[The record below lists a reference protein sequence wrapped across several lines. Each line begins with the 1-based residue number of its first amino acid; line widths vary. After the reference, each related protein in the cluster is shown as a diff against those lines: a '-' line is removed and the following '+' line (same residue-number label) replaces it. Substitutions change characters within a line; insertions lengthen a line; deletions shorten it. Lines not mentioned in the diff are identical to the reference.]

1 MSNAT
6 MTLFIQCIKQ
16 LIKNIYVSYMFFFQI
31 RYFHNAQK
39 FYNTN
44 ANISVIFCNKCIKI
58 LKWYEDVYKTLKTLD
73 YCLSGD
79 TELLPA
85 NNSTPTLFSTI

>member
-1 MSNAT
+1 MCHT
-6 MTLFIQCIKQ
+6 C
-16 LIKNIYVSYMFFFQI
+16 FFFQI